1 MSRVFYFLIEKERS
15 FMWWFVVA
23 VAALFEI
30 GWATGLKYANDGLT
44 WTLTIAAI
52 LVSFTGLL
60 MASTRLPTA
69 TVYAV
74 FVGLGTLGTVIVD
87 MIFFEAGIN
96 AGVVFFVVMLL
107 VGVIGLKFVTDANGK
122 EAQES

>member
-1 MSRVFYFLIEKERS
+1 
-15 FMWWFVVA
+15 MWWFVVA

-44 WTLTIAAI
+44 WTLTVGAI
-52 LVSFTGLL
+52 VVSFVGLL

-87 MIFFEAGIN
+87 MIFFDA
-96 AGVVFFVVMLL
+96 AVSTGVIFFVIMLL
-107 VGVIGLKFVTDANGK
+107 VGVVGLKFVTDEKGK

>member
-1 MSRVFYFLIEKERS
+1 MSRVFYFFIEKERF

-30 GWATGLKYANDGLT
+30 GWATGLKYAHDGLT

>member
-1 MSRVFYFLIEKERS
+1 
-15 FMWWFVVA
+15 MWWFVTA

-44 WTLTIAAI
+44 WTLTIASI

-107 VGVIGLKFVTDANGK
+107 VGVIGLKFVTDAKGK